1 MSRFADAEHGMFP
14 SSYDI
19 FFTGQPNP
27 GEKVSHFMDMII
39 VMLVGA
45 MAAVLAN
52 RGIAVFNDGL
62 RPIVPEHIEGRLS
75 RRELALTAF
84 AMGFGLVVGFGIP
97 FTLTASIILIHSILL
112 GTDIIGL
119 ATPNNRWGTPVAALF
134 GGAYGA
140 ALLMGLEGFVKL
152 FEQLPVNV
160 LDPMGEVGAPVVVM
174 FMVFPALA
182 VAFQFGVA
190 KGVWTF
196 LAAALVRQL
205 AVWLNETGLLTFQG
219 SAVTLNQEGVA
230 LIVGMIFLFVFAVR
244 QKSGEEGE
252 GVDLAA
258 VFSDR
263 VGRIRKHVV
272 YFMVMG
278 GLIAMATNLLVIAGD
293 PISLNLLAKGQ
304 QTDAAIAAL
313 ARAVGFIPL
322 VASTAIATGVY
333 GPVGFT
339 LVFVVGLLVPHV
351 WLAGILGA
359 LVIMMEVLF
368 LSSIARLLDKYPGVR
383 ESGENIR
390 TAMTRI
396 LEVALLIGGANA
408 ANAMAPGFGFFVIA
422 GLYLLNEAAGR
433 PVVRMAVGPVGA
445 IVVGILANLLVFAG
459 LMAPPQ

>member
-1 MSRFADAEHGMFP
+1 
-14 SSYDI
+14 
-19 FFTGQPNP
+19 
-27 GEKVSHFMDMII
+27 
-39 VMLVGA
+39 
-45 MAAVLAN
+45 
-52 RGIAVFNDGL
+52 
-62 RPIVPEHIEGRLS
+62 
-75 RRELALTAF
+75 
-84 AMGFGLVVGFGIP
+84 
-97 FTLTASIILIHSILL
+97 
-112 GTDIIGL
+112 
-119 ATPNNRWGTPVAALF
+119 
-134 GGAYGA
+134 
-140 ALLMGLEGFVKL
+140 
-152 FEQLPVNV
+152 
-160 LDPMGEVGAPVVVM
+160 
-174 FMVFPALA
+174 
-182 VAFQFGVA
+182 VA

-272 YFMVMG
+272 YFMVLG

>member
-1 MSRFADAEHGMFP
+1 MMEM
-14 SSYDI
+14 
-19 FFTGQPNP
+19 
-27 GEKVSHFMDMII
+27 V
-39 VMLVGA
+39 VVVLVGA

-62 RPIVPEHIEGRLS
+62 RPIVPENIEGRLN
-75 RRELALTAF
+75 RRELALTSF

-119 ATPNNRWGTPVAALF
+119 STPNNKWGTPLAAVI

-140 ALLMGLEGFVKL
+140 GLLIGLEGFVKL
-152 FEQLPVNV
+152 FEYLPVNFME
-160 LDPMGEVGAPVVVM
+160 PMGEVGTPVVVM

-182 VAFQFGVA
+182 VAFQFGIS
-190 KGVWTF
+190 KGIWTF
-196 LAAALVRQL
+196 LASAFVRQL
-205 AVWLNETGLLTFQG
+205 AVWLNESEMLSFSGTT
-219 SAVTLNQEGVA
+219 VTLNQEGIA
-230 LIVGMIFLFVFAVR
+230 LITGMIFLIVFAVR
-244 QKSGEEGE
+244 QKPSEESGS
-252 GVDLAA
+252 VNLAA

-263 VGRIRKHVV
+263 VSRIRKNVV

-278 GLIAMATNLLVIAGD
+278 GLIAMATNMLLIAGD
-293 PISLNLLAKGQ
+293 PISLNLLAEGQ

-339 LVFVVGLLVPHV
+339 LVFVVGLLLPNV
-351 WLAGILGA
+351 WLAGIVGA
-359 LVIMMEVLF
+359 LVIMVEVLL
-368 LSSIARLLDKYPGVR
+368 LSRIARLLDKYPGVR

-408 ANAMAPGFGFFVIA
+408 ANAIAPGLGFFIIA
-422 GLYLLNEAAGR
+422 GIYLLNEAAGR
-433 PVVRMAVGPVGA
+433 PIVRMAVGPIGA
-445 IVVGILANLLVFAG
+445 IAVGIIANLLVLAG
-459 LMAPPQ
+459 LMPPPQ